1 MDPSII
7 NNLNKNDAE
16 LGLSKE
22 ISNNSEIVPDGVS
35 IENASYISKENNTQ
49 RWIYKI
55 WN

>member
-35 IENASYISKENNTQ
+35 IENASYIESKENNTQ
-49 RWIYKI
+49 EMNIQI
-55 WN
+55 